1 MNAKEIIAKVLMTF
15 VLISVGFAI
24 GKEVTLRTMVENDS
38 AAPETSA
45 AAAGQAE
52 QGQDKVIVYY
62 MHGTFR
68 CATCNSIETM
78 AKEVVENDFAEALA
92 DGRLEWQVVNF
103 QDNAALARHYGVGT
117 STLVIAKIED
127 GKETEFKRLDEVW
140 TKINAPGAFKQYV
153 DEMIEQFLDGV
164 SV

>member
-1 MNAKEIIAKVLMTF
+1 MNAKDITAKALMTF

-24 GKEVTLRTMVENDS
+24 GKEVTLRTMAGNDS

-45 AAAGQAE
+45 APASQTE
-52 QGQDKVIVYY
+52 QVQEKVIVYY

-78 AKEVVENDFAEALA
+78 AKEVVENDFADALA

-103 QDNAALARHYGVGT
+103 QDNAALARRYGVGT
-117 STLVIAKIED
+117 STLVVARIED

-140 TKINAPGAFKQYV
+140 TRVNNPAAFKQYV
-153 DEMIEQFLDGV
+153 DEMIQVWLDGG
-164 SV
+164 SS